1 MATRK
6 TAAAAAKEPPATDP
20 ADPAEPAEPVSNNA
34 AQLARREEAEQLR
47 QERDVLLD
55 RIRSVGGT
63 TGDKVDLAVLRAEV
77 NALKEVAARLGADA
91 APKAMS
97 QGTYDE
103 IQRTG
108 YATDPLT
115 HRVLT
120 RSDLPDAR

>member
-20 ADPAEPAEPVSNNA
+20 ADPADPASGDVDA
-34 AQLARREEAEQLR
+34 AQLARREEAEQLWR
-47 QERDVLLD
+47 ERDVLLD
-55 RIRSVGGT
+55 RIQAVGGT
-63 TGDKVDLAVLRAEV
+63 AGDKVTLAVARAEV

-91 APKAMS
+91 APKAMA

-108 YATDPLT
+108 HATDPLT

-120 RSDLPDAR
+120 RADLPDAR